1 MTPEA
6 AAHATPADLFRRLA
20 ELDIAVT
27 TTEHPPVFTVEESR
41 QLRGNL
47 PGAHC
52 KNLFLKDKKDQLWLV
67 VVLEEGVLDLKEL
80 RQHLGAAHLS
90 FGKPE
95 VLQAVL
101 GVTPGAV
108 TPFALIN
115 DHAQRVRVALDA
127 HMLQQAWL
135 NYHPLTNAATTTI
148 ASADFLRFVQAC
160 GHAPLLL
167 QLGPAAH

>member
-1 MTPEA
+1 M
-6 AAHATPADLFRRLA
+6 
-20 ELDIAVT
+20 
-27 TTEHPPVFTVEESR
+27 FTVEESR

-67 VVLEEGVLDLKEL
+67 VVLEERVLDLKEL

-167 QLGPAAH
+167 QLGPAAS

>member
-1 MTPEA
+1 MTPEP
-6 AAHATPADLFRRLA
+6 AAHDTPADLFRRLA
-20 ELDIAVT
+20 ELDIAIT
-27 TTEHPPVFTVEESR
+27 TAEHPPVFTVDDSR

-67 VVLEEGVLDLKEL
+67 VVLEERALDLKEL

-90 FGKPE
+90 CGKPE

-127 HMLQQAWL
+127 HMLQQPWL
-135 NYHPLTNAATTTI
+135 NYHPLTNTATSSI
-148 ASADFLRFVQAC
+148 RSADFLRFVQAC
-160 GHAPLLL
+160 GHTPLLL
-167 QLGPAAH
+167 QLGPASH

>member
-1 MTPEA
+1 
-6 AAHATPADLFRRLA
+6 
-20 ELDIAVT
+20 V
-27 TTEHPPVFTVEESR
+27 
-41 QLRGNL
+41 
-47 PGAHC
+47 
-52 KNLFLKDKKDQLWLV
+52 
-67 VVLEEGVLDLKEL
+67 
-80 RQHLGAAHLS
+80 
-90 FGKPE
+90 
-95 VLQAVL
+95 

-115 DHAQRVRVALDA
+115 DQAHRVRVALDA